1 MNKIHFQTDQEEL
14 LRAAGQMV
22 SLIDG
27 SAHVKSAA
35 SNSMTREMLADAKPD
50 KNHFLLHVIAMG
62 DHEHYGANRNGDA
75 WPKEACEKYHNTFV
89 THGHYF
95 REHRNRDPKQAI
107 GSIKASCFN
116 KDMGRIELAVWGDL
130 KKAEDIFE
138 QAKKQAS
145 TSFSMSARVPYDRSS
160 ITGKLARSP
169 ADYDEY
175 TKYRMNQ
182 WIPEHRKF
190 AFVYNDHPTFFDISS
205 VKNPADRIAHYL
217 EYVMPEELQK
227 AASASGVVNGYDLAK
242 SAGVELPDTGTGCV
256 TPSRQAMLE
265 KFAALELYLDA
276 VNQGTAAK
284 DAQHEFCKHSAVH
297 AFRGELSESELAAFK
312 SVESGTL
319 FRKLAASQIVLP
331 WISFAAY
338 ASGKT
343 IAETAADPEV
353 SGSDLSHVFNKL
365 AGAPRVVEL
374 ESTFD
379 PSSAFMTAADLR
391 CTPEFANA
399 LKSAAAKFGMREDVI
414 RNRVLE
420 NAARFDRRTMKPAA
434 VKPAA
439 LTSLEMAYAHY
450 KLAAIETIAQVTGND
465 EVAYQILAV
474 TQNRNHL

>member
-22 SLIDG
+22 SLIEG

-35 SNSMTREMLADAKPD
+35 SNAMTREMLAEAKPD

-75 WPKEACEKYHNTFV
+75 WPKAACEKYHNTFV

-138 QAKKQAS
+138 QARKEAS

-205 VKNPADRIAHYL
+205 VRNPADRIAHYL
-217 EYVMPEELQK
+217 EYVMPEEFKK
-227 AASASGVVNGYDLAK
+227 AASADGVVNGYDLAK
-242 SAGVELPDTGTGCV
+242 IAGVELPDNRIGCLE
-256 TPSRQAMLE
+256 PRRQALLE
-265 KFAALELYLDA
+265 KLAALETYLDA
-276 VNQGTAAK
+276 SDKVGSPA
-284 DAQHEFCKHSAVH
+284 DALQAFYKHSAVH
-297 AFRGELSESELAAFK
+297 AFRGELTEAELALFK
-312 SVESGTL
+312 SVEPGTL
-319 FRKLAASQIVLP
+319 FRKLAAAQIVLP

-343 IAETAADPEV
+343 ITEAQADPDV
-353 SGSDLSHVFNKL
+353 SGNDISHVFSKL
-365 AGAPRVVEL
+365 ATAPCNPEL
-374 ESTFD
+374 ESTFN
-379 PSSAFMTAADLR
+379 PASAFMSAADLR
-391 CTPEFANA
+391 CNHEVEAA
-399 LKSAAAKFGMREDVI
+399 IKSAAEKFSTRADVLH
-414 RNRVLE
+414 RRVLE
-420 NAARFDRRTMKPAA
+420 NSIQFDKRACQSKETKQP
-434 VKPAA
+434 VFTP
-439 LTSLEMAYAHY
+439 LVMAYAHY
-450 KLAAIETIAQVTGND
+450 KLAAVEAIAQLTGND
-465 EVAYQILAV
+465 EAAQNILVV
-474 TQNRNHL
+474 TQNRLRS